1 MSASTKLST
10 AVKALSC
17 LAESPD
23 TVRTSAEIADAIG
36 VNASK
41 LRSLLSALAKQGIV
55 KTIKGKDGGF
65 QLNRKC
71 SEIDL
76 QEIYC
81 SVEDRRAFHLDVHTG
96 IPAENNNAQKIN
108 LFFNDLFS
116 EIQMDIESKMKHI
129 TIQTILNKTS

>member
-17 LAESPD
+17 LAKTPD
-23 TVRTSAEIADAIG
+23 SVQTSAEIADAIG

-65 QLNRKC
+65 KLNRKC

-81 SVEDRRAFHLDVHTG
+81 GVEDRRAFHLDVHTG
-96 IPAENNNAQKIN
+96 IPAENNGAQKIN
-108 LFFNDLFS
+108 FFFNDLFL
-116 EIQMDIESKMKHI
+116 EIQADIENKMKNI
-129 TIQTILNKTS
+129 TIQTIINKTA

>member
-17 LAESPD
+17 LAKAPD
-23 TVRTSAEIADAIG
+23 SVKTSAEIADAIG

-81 SVEDRRAFHLDVHTG
+81 GVEDRRAFHLDVHTG
-96 IPAENNNAQKIN
+96 IPAENNGAQKIN
-108 LFFNDLFS
+108 LYFNDLFT
-116 EIQMDIESKMKHI
+116 EIQRDIENKMKNI
-129 TIQTILNKTS
+129 TIQNIINKTA